1 MNKGSL
7 LTILAGAG
15 VLVYGTLTPDAVAFA
30 RALQSENPS
39 ALMQFADQNRDSPLA
54 PKAIKLAK
62 EQKGKWWC
70 PPDRRMPDGT
80 CEGRG
85 SDSVPKNSGY
95 QG

>member
-1 MNKGSL
+1 MNRGSL

-62 EQKGKWWC
+62 EQKGIWC
-70 PPDRRMPDGT
+70 PPDRRTVDGS
-80 CEGRG
+80 CAGRG
-85 SDSVPKNSGY
+85 SEQAPKNSGY